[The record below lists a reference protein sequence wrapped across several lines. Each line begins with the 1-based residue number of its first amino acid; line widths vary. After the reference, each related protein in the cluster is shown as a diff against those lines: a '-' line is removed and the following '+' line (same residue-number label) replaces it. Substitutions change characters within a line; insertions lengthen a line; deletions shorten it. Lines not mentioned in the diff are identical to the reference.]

1 MVELTGCSVVHKS
14 ETREASNAAGVQQS
28 SALGIGVVGWDLR
41 RVEREEGGDVS
52 GAQYIRRDG
61 GREVWSLCTSLPQS
75 LLTDQCGWELGGR
88 EGNTHCDDTVRDWL
102 AKRCLCDLFAGA
114 LQISHPT
121 HPSPTPLIPP
131 FPPPTLIPTPSL
143 PRSTISYGS
152 FFRSS

>member
-102 AKRCLCDLFAGA
+102 AKRCLCDLFEVRHEHRHHLLRGEGLRLVAIGN
-114 LQISHPT
+114 LEVRKERGIM
-121 HPSPTPLIPP
+121 
-131 FPPPTLIPTPSL
+131 SL
-143 PRSTISYGS
+143 HK
-152 FFRSS
+152 